1 MGKYSGLKIGDK
13 YNNWTVDS
21 ECYKDKNGSDVY
33 MCNCIC
39 GERKQVEGKALI
51 LERSKSCGC
60 IKRVN
65 AEEQKKRI
73 KEYKAKYFQ
82 ENKDKIYKRTINN
95 QRLQREKDIQE
106 FGIDRYSLKS
116 RYNISL
122 EQYKDLLDKQN
133 NKCCL
138 CNVLFDKE
146 DNSKRPCV
154 DHNHETQI
162 IR

>member
-95 QRLQREKDIQE
+95 QRLQREKDI
-106 FGIDRYSLKS
+106 
-116 RYNISL
+116 
-122 EQYKDLLDKQN
+122 
-133 NKCCL
+133 
-138 CNVLFDKE
+138 
-146 DNSKRPCV
+146 
-154 DHNHETQI
+154 
-162 IR
+162 